1 MSDHKP
7 SVPPRRILVATDLS
21 GRGDRALDRAAQLAG
36 AWNAELVALHAFEDR
51 DWRDPPRLPSWRKPA
66 DLRSDIET
74 QLRQDLDGVPSLLVR
89 LVDGPAPAAILN
101 AIDEEGCDLVVVGGG
116 RHRAFG
122 GLGDTLDELFRTSP
136 VSVLVAKQR
145 PRRPYERLLVGTDFT
160 DEALGGFEVAAALFP
175 AATCTLLH
183 AFELPY
189 RSLLSDSDLGRDFQA
204 MERETIRGF
213 VDKATLPQQVR
224 DNVFTLVEHGPPAE
238 MLYRYAAD
246 HQTDLTVIGAY
257 ERGRL
262 FHTLLGGEG
271 PRILETVASDILV
284 VRPEPEPR

>member
-1 MSDHKP
+1 
-7 SVPPRRILVATDLS
+7 
-21 GRGDRALDRAAQLAG
+21 
-36 AWNAELVALHAFEDR
+36 
-51 DWRDPPRLPSWRKPA
+51 
-66 DLRSDIET
+66 
-74 QLRQDLDGVPSLLVR
+74 
-89 LVDGPAPAAILN
+89 
-101 AIDEEGCDLVVVGGG
+101 
-116 RHRAFG
+116 
-122 GLGDTLDELFRTSP
+122 
-136 VSVLVAKQR
+136 
-145 PRRPYERLLVGTDFT
+145 
-160 DEALGGFEVAAALFP
+160 
-175 AATCTLLH
+175 
-183 AFELPY
+183 
-189 RSLLSDSDLGRDFQA
+189 

-213 VDKATLPQQVR
+213 VEKATLPQQVR